1 MKSFTV
7 ETKSLHSQNYRVVL
21 LNLIHGLTH
30 IEMSY
35 LIESNVHLFMY
46 QIEGIRFSNE
56 KFDA

>member
-30 IEMSY
+30 IRDVAPNW
-35 LIESNVHLFMY
+35 INLFMY

-56 KFDA
+56 KFNA

>member
-21 LNLIHGLTH
+21 LNLVHGLTH
-30 IEMSY
+30 IRDVAPNW
-35 LIESNVHLFMY
+35 INLFMY

-56 KFDA
+56 KFNA